1 MGRGDVPSGMPKH
14 VRRYVVE
21 LDCDCL
27 VFPDPVLDRIVQ
39 AMSEIKD
46 DGLRDQGS
54 TAVTHLCPIH
64 GWQGI
69 QTYVETSSE

>member
-1 MGRGDVPSGMPKH
+1 MARGMPKD
-14 VRRYVVE
+14 VSRYVVE

-46 DGLRDQGS
+46 EGLRDQGS

-69 QTYVETSSE
+69 HRYAEKGSKGRYAI